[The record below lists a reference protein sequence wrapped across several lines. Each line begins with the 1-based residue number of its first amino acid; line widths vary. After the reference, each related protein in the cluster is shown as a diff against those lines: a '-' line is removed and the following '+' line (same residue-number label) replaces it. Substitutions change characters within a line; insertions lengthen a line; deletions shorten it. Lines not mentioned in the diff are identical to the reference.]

1 MPYILREF
9 KAVAGKKIEDFL
21 QEYVKT
27 EDIDILLD
35 LLNRGKITDE
45 QGRRIQKNETV
56 KSKYIFIVIFE
67 PETRGLKPI
76 FEDEHLAIF
85 DKPSGLVVHPVNVE
99 DMTYTLFDEVRYQY
113 GRNASLVH
121 RIDKETSGLVLVSK
135 NKFVEAMLKEM
146 FEKKEYKKTYLALV
160 NGEIKREITIDAPI
174 GHSKKSK
181 INLKMS
187 VIEDGKSSQ
196 TYIKPLSYDKEKN
209 QTLVEAIPLT
219 GRQHQIRVH
228 LDYIG
233 HSIVGDPVYGL
244 DEDIVDIILRNKI
257 SLEER
262 IKHTKSP
269 RVLLQSHYLE
279 FNFMDKEYK
288 FKSLQ
293 ELK

>member
-1 MPYILREF
+1 MPYVLREF
-9 KAVAGKKIEDFL
+9 KAVSGLKIEDFL
-21 QEYVKT
+21 EKYVKV
-27 EDIDILLD
+27 EDLGILLD
-35 LLNRGKITDE
+35 LLQRGKITDE
-45 QGRRIQKNETV
+45 HSRRIQKNETL

-67 PETRGLKPI
+67 PETKGLKPI

-85 DKPSGLVVHPVNVE
+85 DKPSGLIVHPVNVE
-99 DMTYTLFDEVRYQY
+99 DTNYSLFDEVRYQY
-113 GRNASLVH
+113 GKNASLVH

-135 NKFVEAMLKEM
+135 NKFVEAILKEM

-174 GHSKKSK
+174 GHPKKSR
-181 INLKMS
+181 IHLKMG

-196 TYIKPLSYDKEKN
+196 TIITPLSYDAKNN

-233 HSIVGDPVYGL
+233 HSIVGDPIYGVAEEIA
-244 DEDIVDIILRNKI
+244 DKILNHVVT
-257 SLEER
+257 LEKRVEY
-262 IKHTKSP
+262 TKST